1 METAMEIR
9 ALGGQGLEVGA
20 EGLGLMGM
28 SAHYGATDET
38 ESLATID
45 RALELGVT
53 LLDTAEGYGPFSTS
67 SSSAR
72 PSPAAAKPP

>member
-1 METAMEIR
+1 MEIR
-9 ALGGQGLEVGA
+9 ALGSQGLKVGA

-53 LLDTAEGYGPFSTS
+53 LLDTAEGYGPFHNEQLLGKALT
-67 SSSAR
+67 
-72 PSPAAAKPP
+72 